1 MKKNFIIT
9 TDEEEFEKI
18 LNENG
23 NVILY
28 TFEVDYNNNQHIKNS
43 LNYLFNTSDKYFNE
57 NTKFNLYFDGI
68 SLRGFDERTVEHKK
82 LNEMFSKENHKK
94 CKQQLFYFNIE
105 KKNID
110 GLTECYE
117 VLKNAIRELEK
128 KATLP
133 KSKFEYYVLHLNQEL
148 PHFHRIFVIE

>member
-43 LNYLFNTSDKYFNE
+43 LNYLFNTSEKYFNE

-82 LNEMFSKENHKK
+82 LNETLSKENYKK

-105 KKNID
+105 KKDID

-117 VLKNAIRELEK
+117 VLKNVIRELEK